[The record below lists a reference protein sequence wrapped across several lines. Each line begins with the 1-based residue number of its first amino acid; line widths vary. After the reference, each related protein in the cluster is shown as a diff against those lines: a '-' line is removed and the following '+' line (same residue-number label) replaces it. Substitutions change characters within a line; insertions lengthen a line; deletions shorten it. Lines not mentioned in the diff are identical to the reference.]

1 MVKILESKRKAFSL
15 IEVIAVVV
23 IIALVMLPM
32 AGMLVQIFQSTV
44 YSSNY
49 INTSKAMSLI
59 FQDISQKIRRADNG
73 SISFSNTSTL
83 KQLTFK
89 YTYTTPS
96 GDRTSNT
103 VYCVYQLSIPN
114 NNTAQAIFQRG
125 IGTSANPSVSTFPH
139 GLDAGVITNFNVS
152 VSPSPPYT
160 VTVTLTPNAGDA
172 VSFTIKLLNYNQ

>member
-1 MVKILESKRKAFSL
+1 MVKILEYRRKAFSL

-32 AGMLVQIFQSTV
+32 SGMLVQIFQSTV

-49 INTSKAMSLI
+49 INSSKAMSLI
-59 FQDISQKIRRADNG
+59 FQDIAQKIRRADNG
-73 SISFSNTSTL
+73 SISFSSTSTL

-96 GDRTSNT
+96 GDRTNNT
-103 VYCVYQLSIPN
+103 VYCVYQLSNPN
-114 NNTAQAIFQRG
+114 TPQAIFQRG
-125 IGTSANPSVSTFPH
+125 IGTSANPSTSTFPL

-160 VTVTLTPNAGDA
+160 VTVTLTPNVGDT